1 MASMQTRRPAAFR
14 LDDDSLVFPET
25 SEDDAFLLEEID
37 TVGNLPVVSTPVKP
51 RRSPLKVLF
60 WASLGSL
67 VSLGIGLAIANL
79 IEDLFAR
86 YAWLGWVGA
95 ALAAVFVLTCAVLL
109 AREAL
114 ALRRLAKIDELRAQA
129 DAVLVSDSRTDGLRV
144 VDDLLSFYASRPATA
159 RGRAALDRERREII
173 DGADLV
179 RLAERE
185 LMPLLDAEAQRTVA
199 AAAKRVSLVTAV
211 APRAILDVAVV
222 AAVAVRLI
230 RQIASVYGGRPGT
243 FGFLR
248 LLRHVL
254 THLALTGGMAA
265 GEGML
270 DQLVGHGIAAKVSAR
285 LGEGVINGVL
295 TARIGL
301 AAIAVCRPLPFAAQR
316 QPTLR
321 DVAGGLFERKAA
333 KE

>member
-1 MASMQTRRPAAFR
+1 
-14 LDDDSLVFPET
+14 
-25 SEDDAFLLEEID
+25 
-37 TVGNLPVVSTPVKP
+37 
-51 RRSPLKVLF
+51 
-60 WASLGSL
+60 
-67 VSLGIGLAIANL
+67 
-79 IEDLFAR
+79 
-86 YAWLGWVGA
+86 
-95 ALAAVFVLTCAVLL
+95 
-109 AREAL
+109 
-114 ALRRLAKIDELRAQA
+114 
-129 DAVLVSDSRTDGLRV
+129 
-144 VDDLLSFYASRPATA
+144 
-159 RGRAALDRERREII
+159 
-173 DGADLV
+173 
-179 RLAERE
+179 
-185 LMPLLDAEAQRTVA
+185 MPLLDAEAQRTVA

-211 APRAILDVAVV
+211 APRAILDIAVV

-230 RQIASVYGGRPGT
+230 RQIATVYGGRPGT

-270 DQLVGHGIAAKVSAR
+270 DQIVVHGIAAKVSAR

-301 AAIAVCRPLPFAAQR
+301 AAITVCRPLPFAAQR